1 METLIST
8 KPTTPIHNVINRGT
22 WRQALCLLTLA
33 ALSLTINSCGGGN
46 DSPQTS
52 RQIVAQLVQQGYLK
66 ASNTEANDGFGFSVA
81 LAGDTL
87 AVGVPG
93 EASAAIGINGDQG
106 DNNAPFSGA
115 VYVFTRTNGAWS
127 QQAYVKASNTEANDE
142 FGISVA
148 LDGDTLAV
156 GASIEASAAI
166 GINGNQGD
174 NSAPN
179 SGAVYVF
186 TRTNE
191 VWSQQAYVKA
201 SNTEAND
208 RFGFSVALAGDTL
221 AVGVSGEASAAIGID
236 GNQTDNNAAGSGAVY
251 VFTRTNEVWSQQAY
265 VKASNTEANDRFGFS
280 VALAGDT
287 LAVGVS
293 GEASAAIGI
302 DGNQTDNNA
311 AGSGAVYVFTR
322 TNEVWSQ
329 QAYVKASNT
338 EANDEFGFSVALAD
352 NTLAVGATF
361 EASNAT
367 GIDGNQTNNSA
378 GASGAAYVFTRT
390 NGVWSQQAYLKASNT
405 GTGDLFGG
413 RIALAGNTLAV
424 GAFFESSAATGING
438 NQTDNNAGG
447 SGAVYVFTRTN
458 GVWSQQAYLKASNT
472 EAGDLFGGRVALTDD
487 TLAVGAFVE
496 ASAATGVNGNQGD
509 NSAPVS
515 GAAYVFSLQ

>member
-1 METLIST
+1 M
-8 KPTTPIHNVINRGT
+8 
-22 WRQALCLLTLA
+22 
-33 ALSLTINSCGGGN
+33 
-46 DSPQTS
+46 
-52 RQIVAQLVQQGYLK
+52 
-66 ASNTEANDGFGFSVA
+66 
-81 LAGDTL
+81 
-87 AVGVPG
+87 
-93 EASAAIGINGDQG
+93 
-106 DNNAPFSGA
+106 
-115 VYVFTRTNGAWS
+115 
-127 QQAYVKASNTEANDE
+127 
-142 FGISVA
+142 
-148 LDGDTLAV
+148 
-156 GASIEASAAI
+156 
-166 GINGNQGD
+166 
-174 NSAPN
+174 
-179 SGAVYVF
+179 
-186 TRTNE
+186 
-191 VWSQQAYVKA
+191 
-201 SNTEAND
+201 
-208 RFGFSVALAGDTL
+208 
-221 AVGVSGEASAAIGID
+221 
-236 GNQTDNNAAGSGAVY
+236 
-251 VFTRTNEVWSQQAY
+251 
-265 VKASNTEANDRFGFS
+265 KASNTEANDRFGFS